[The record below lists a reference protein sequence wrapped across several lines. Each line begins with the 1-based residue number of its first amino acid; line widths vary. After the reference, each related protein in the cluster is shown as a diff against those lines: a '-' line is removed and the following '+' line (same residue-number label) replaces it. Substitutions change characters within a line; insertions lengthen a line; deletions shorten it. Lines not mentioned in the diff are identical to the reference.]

1 MVAPQSLTEA
11 TYQAVKRSIIR
22 CDLLP
27 GAELTELEIAQRCN
41 VGKTPVREALAR
53 LVQEGLMK
61 VVPRRG
67 YVVAPINVKDLQDF
81 FALRLLLE
89 PEAARLAAGRVDV
102 EQLRQLDEICRA
114 GYDPGD
120 AESAASFLEMNTR
133 FHETIARA
141 SGNHRLADLVA
152 QLLYEMERLFHM
164 GLRMRNRTEEMAHEH
179 RDLVNALAQ
188 GNGDLARDICID
200 QIQSAQAMV
209 MAGVFASPELMT
221 VSLSAVS

>member
-1 MVAPQSLTEA
+1 M
-11 TYQAVKRSIIR
+11 
-22 CDLLP
+22 
-27 GAELTELEIAQRCN
+27 
-41 VGKTPVREALAR
+41 
-53 LVQEGLMK
+53 
-61 VVPRRG
+61 
-67 YVVAPINVKDLQDF
+67 KDLQDF

-89 PEAARLAAGRVDV
+89 PEATHLAAGRVDV

-179 RDLVNALAQ
+179 VTWSTLLPRAMETWP
-188 GNGDLARDICID
+188 RDICID